1 MIKNNPVI
9 KNNPG
14 FMSTTNST
22 TPWHLDLRR
31 AVMMFTVMMLI
42 IPASYG
48 QKMNNNWKQE
58 VDAAL
63 QEFLDCANSST
74 DKFLCSTYIGESI
87 AKIYNLN
94 NLYSEKDGRYLL
106 ITEISKSMSEHSGW
120 KLLGHAYEQNV
131 LADAQKYANENKA
144 VIAVYKTATG
154 VGHIA
159 VILPGNLQYSGS
171 WGFSVPNSASF
182 SFAEPTKSYAGKGL
196 SYAFTKNMIKD
207 VELYSSAY

>member
-1 MIKNNPVI
+1 
-9 KNNPG
+9 
-14 FMSTTNST
+14 MSTTNST
-22 TPWHLDLRR
+22 SNTRYLDLRR
-31 AVMMFTVMMLI
+31 AIMMFTVMMLI

-48 QKMNNNWKQE
+48 QKANNNWKQE

-74 DKFLCSTYIGESI
+74 DKFHCSTYIGESI
-87 AKIYNLN
+87 ARIYHLD
-94 NLYSEKDGRYLL
+94 NLYSEKEGRYLL

-131 LADAQKYANENKA
+131 LVEAQKYANENKA
-144 VIAVYKTATG
+144 VIAVYKTTTG

-171 WGFSVPNSASF
+171 WGVNVPNSASF
-182 SFAEPTKSYAGKGL
+182 SFVEPEKSYTSKGL
-196 SYAFTKNMIKD
+196 SYAFSKSMIKD